1 MAEIVAGIGLPHT
14 PASPALVAREGP
26 QCETARFYAE
36 VAKHLE
42 AINPD
47 VLVIFTDDHFNTFFL
62 DNFPTFA
69 IGIAETTSGPN
80 DQTPMPHYKV
90 AVPRALAAHIR
101 ASAIACG
108 FDISLVQDFDVDHAV
123 MVPLHFITPHMKIPV

>member
-36 VAKHLE
+36 VAGHLD
-42 AINPD
+42 AVKPD

-80 DQTPMPHYKV
+80 DQTPMPRYKV
-90 AVPRALAAHIR
+90 GVPGKLAAHVR
-101 ASAIACG
+101 ASAIARRECVR
-108 FDISLVQDFDVDHAV
+108 S
-123 MVPLHFITPHMKIPV
+123 